1 MAGLLNGKR
10 ILILTTNIGIERTS
24 SSNRLSTMMFRLRD
38 RECRNLPNN
47 TEMTY
52 MISKLHITGIASLFA
67 GASLTAILL
76 AQNGPQNVATGHRDI
91 LLQTTQSWNGKPYTH
106 YPTGQ
111 PELTTIKLTIA
122 PHTALPWHTHP
133 FPNVVYVLS
142 GTLTLHDK
150 ASGKTHV
157 VHQGEAVG
165 ESVDD
170 VHRGESGNEPTVLL
184 ITYAGT
190 PGVPT
195 SVPAK
200 GEKAEY

>member
-1 MAGLLNGKR
+1 
-10 ILILTTNIGIERTS
+10 
-24 SSNRLSTMMFRLRD
+24 
-38 RECRNLPNN
+38 
-47 TEMTY
+47 
-52 MISKLHITGIASLFA
+52 MISKYRNLGIAAMLA
-67 GASLTAILL
+67 GASVATVL
-76 AQNGPQNVATGHRDI
+76 AQDAARHVASGQREI
-91 LLQTTQSWNGKPYTH
+91 LLQADQSWNGKPYTH

-111 PELTTIKLTIA
+111 PQLTTIKLTIA

-150 ASGKTHV
+150 ASGKTRV

-170 VHRGESGNEPTVLL
+170 VHRGETGDEPTVLL

>member
-1 MAGLLNGKR
+1 MIFEYRIGGVTAIIAGV
-10 ILILTTNIGIERTS
+10 
-24 SSNRLSTMMFRLRD
+24 
-38 RECRNLPNN
+38 
-47 TEMTY
+47 
-52 MISKLHITGIASLFA
+52 
-67 GASLTAILL
+67 SLTAVL
-76 AQNGPQNVATGHRDI
+76 AQARPQSVASGHRDI

-111 PELTTIKLTIA
+111 PQLTTIKLTIA

-142 GTLTLHDK
+142 GSLTLHDK
-150 ASGKTHV
+150 DSGKTLV
-157 VHQGEAVG
+157 VHQGQAVG
-165 ESVDD
+165 ESGD
-170 VHRGESGNEPTVLL
+170 EPTVLL

-190 PGVPT
+190 SGVPT

>member
-1 MAGLLNGKR
+1 
-10 ILILTTNIGIERTS
+10 
-24 SSNRLSTMMFRLRD
+24 
-38 RECRNLPNN
+38 
-47 TEMTY
+47 
-52 MISKLHITGIASLFA
+52 MISKYRTIGIVTMLVAASFA
-67 GASLTAILL
+67 AIL
-76 AQNGPQNVATGHRDI
+76 AQDAATRVASGQREI
-91 LLQTTQSWNGKPYTH
+91 LLQASQSWNGKPYTH

-111 PELTTIKLTIA
+111 PQLTTIRLTIA

-150 ASGKTHV
+150 ISGKTHV
-157 VHQGEAVG
+157 VHQGQTVG
-165 ESVDD
+165 ESVED
-170 VHRGESGNEPTVLL
+170 VHRGESGDEPTVLL

-195 SVPAK
+195 SVPAA

>member
-1 MAGLLNGKR
+1 ME
-10 ILILTTNIGIERTS
+10 TN
-24 SSNRLSTMMFRLRD
+24 D
-38 RECRNLPNN
+38 
-47 TEMTY
+47 
-52 MISKLHITGIASLFA
+52 MISKYRIIGITAIA
-67 GASLTAILL
+67 GASLTTVLAQASGNSVASGQREILL
-76 AQNGPQNVATGHRDI
+76 H
-91 LLQTTQSWNGKPYTH
+91 TTQSWNGKPYTH

-111 PELTTIKLTIA
+111 PQLTTIRLTIA

-150 ASGKTHV
+150 TSGKTQV
-157 VHQGEAVG
+157 VHQGQAVG

-170 VHRGESGNEPTVLL
+170 VHRGESGDAPTVLL

-200 GEKAEY
+200 GEKPEY

>member
-1 MAGLLNGKR
+1 MRPCPLKRAANAAQPDVFKTKRNRFMFKALTLSAAVAAASMAVMAAQSGPLKVASGQ
-10 ILILTTNIGIERTS
+10 
-24 SSNRLSTMMFRLRD
+24 
-38 RECRNLPNN
+38 RE
-47 TEMTY
+47 
-52 MISKLHITGIASLFA
+52 
-67 GASLTAILL
+67 
-76 AQNGPQNVATGHRDI
+76 I

-111 PELTTIKLTIA
+111 PQLTTLKLTIE

-142 GTLTLHDK
+142 GSLTLHDK

-170 VHRGESGNEPTVLL
+170 IHRGESGDEPTVLL